1 MSNATIKRTMMSLA
15 IASACSGMA
24 PQAMAQQA
32 REVPVAAAAAATAAA
47 SGAGVATA
55 DQIAEVVVTAT
66 RHSTSLLKTPV
77 SMTAVT
83 QEDLTRQGI
92 TDVRGLSGQVPNLQL
107 GNATDGSSGVKITIR
122 GVSSN
127 DFTEIGNPAV
137 GLHVAGIY
145 TARPQ
150 SALALLFDLDQV
162 EVLRGPQGTL
172 FGRNATGG
180 SINIIPAKPEFN
192 SKFGQAELALG
203 NYNMRQLSVVQ
214 NIPVTDNFAMRATMM
229 AVKRDSYLNQ
239 SQDFY
244 AADFPA
250 LGIVPARD
258 ANGAI
263 IPDVDQR
270 HNVKVGR
277 DKAYLNK
284 DEWAGRLQA
293 RWKLDNNLEWR
304 GTYERF
310 SNQGAGDLALKDCKM
325 AAGTAYACPGGQ
337 WDVKINLPGELDMT
351 VDTVR
356 TGLIWDWTA
365 NTSFEY
371 NGSWTSQKRRQI
383 RDGDSGYQP
392 VESDINI
399 FGGAVNDIQ
408 GFTTASKYNTIVHEL
423 QVRGAYDNFR
433 YVGGLFWMHERN
445 AIDFG
450 DDQVSVFYDTVPYTS
465 FYHQPNR
472 QSDSKAIFGQAD
484 WQFAPKFNLTVG
496 GRLTR
501 DERTDTGGQ
510 FYDAYGT
517 DGYFKGTFNPL
528 TPRRYNS
535 SDMLPGMGTY
545 YGMQAFPA
553 NQQSAMS
560 SDSDSWKKFTWRLGL
575 SYQLSPTDFLFSSL
589 STGYKAG
596 GFSDKQNICG
606 KGVGGNCIGLPPGP
620 HYTNMPWQ
628 PETVTNLE
636 FGYKGRM
643 LDNRLTLSATAFYSK
658 YKDMQVT
665 GSVQVGRI
673 VTPAPCAPERPA
685 CDAVVLYG
693 TSNAASANLWGIELE
708 GKYKPW
714 RGGQLSYSYS
724 HLSARID
731 SYPTYTQTWRDVP
744 CAPFREQYGV
754 APCVRYSG
762 PDPLLVGKFPLDVT
776 GNSLPNSPAN
786 TLRLEATQEFLLP
799 REYML
804 TPRLAARWQDKM
816 YFSIQNLDNARV
828 GNQQEAYA
836 IYDASI
842 RLSPPSEK
850 WHAELYVNN
859 LSQVV
864 AKNNARV
871 YDLGYVLAQYNEP
884 RMFGV
889 RLRTQW

>member
-1 MSNATIKRTMMSLA
+1 MMSLA
-15 IASACSGMA
+15 IASACACMGLPAVAQEASPA
-24 PQAMAQQA
+24 P
-32 REVPVAAAAAATAAA
+32 ATAPSESAA
-47 SGAGVATA
+47 K
-55 DQIAEVVVTAT
+55 DQVAEVVVTAT

-83 QEDLTRQGI
+83 QDDLTRQGI

-107 GNATDGSSGVKITIR
+107 GSATDGSSGVKITIR

-137 GLHVAGIY
+137 GLHVDGIY
-145 TARPQ
+145 TPRPQ

-180 SINIIPAKPEFN
+180 SINIIPSKPEFG
-192 SKFGQAELALG
+192 SSFGKAEIALG
-203 NYNMRQLSVVQ
+203 NYNMRQISAVQ
-214 NIPVTDNFAMRATMM
+214 NIPVSDNFALRATVMK
-229 AVKRDSYLNQ
+229 VKRDSYLNQ

-244 AADFPA
+244 AANFPEF
-250 LGIVPARD
+250 GITPARD
-258 ANGAI
+258 ANGAV

-270 HNVKVGR
+270 HNVRVGR

-293 RWKLDNNLEWR
+293 RWLLNPDLEWR
-304 GTYERF
+304 AAYERY
-310 SNQGAGDLALKDCKM
+310 SNQGAGDLALKDCDM
-325 AAGTAYACPGGQ
+325 ASGTAYACPGGQ

-351 VDTVR
+351 IDTVR
-356 TGLIWDWTA
+356 TGLIWNLSRNTTA
-365 NTSFEY
+365 EY
-371 NGSWTSQKRRQI
+371 NGSWSSQKRRQI

-392 VESDINI
+392 VASDVAI
-399 FGGAVNDIQ
+399 FGGPVNDIQ
-408 GFTTASKYNTIVHEL
+408 GFTTASKYNTLVHEL
-423 QVRGAYDNFR
+423 QVRGTYDKFR
-433 YVGGLFWMHERN
+433 YVSGLFWMHEKN

-465 FYHQPNR
+465 FYHQPKR
-472 QSDSKAIFGQAD
+472 ESDSKAIFSQVD

-501 DERTDTGGQ
+501 DERTDTDGQ

-517 DGYFKGTFNPL
+517 DGYFKGTFNPVP
-528 TPRRYNS
+528 PRRYNS
-535 SDMLPGMGTY
+535 SDMRPGMGTY
-545 YGMQAFPA
+545 YGLQAFDPNLQPA
-553 NQQSAMS
+553 RS
-560 SDSDSWKKFTWRLGL
+560 SDTDSWRKFTWRLGL

-606 KGVGGNCIGLPPGP
+606 KGVNGNCVGLTPGP

-628 PETVTNLE
+628 PETLTNLE

-643 LDNRLTLSATAFYSK
+643 LDNRLTVSATAFYSK
-658 YKDMQVT
+658 YKDMQLT

-693 TSNAASANLWGIELE
+693 TTNAATANLWGFELE
-708 GKYKPW
+708 GKFKPW
-714 RGGQLSYSYS
+714 AGGQLSYAYS
-724 HLSARID
+724 HLSAKVD
-731 SYPTYTQTWRDVP
+731 SYPTFTQTWRDVP
-744 CAPFREQYGV
+744 CAPFRALYGV
-754 APCVRYSG
+754 APCVRYAG
-762 PDPLLVGKFPLDVT
+762 PDPLLVGKFPLDVS
-776 GNSLPNSPAN
+776 GNSLPHSPEN
-786 TLRLEATQEFLLP
+786 TLRLEATQEFVLP
-799 REYML
+799 GEYRL
-804 TPRLAARWQDKM
+804 TPRVAGRWQDKM
-816 YFSIQNLDNARV
+816 YFSIQNLDNAKV
-828 GNQQEAYA
+828 GNQQQAYA

-842 RLSPPSEK
+842 RLTAPSDK

-859 LSQVV
+859 LSNKL

-889 RLRTQW
+889 RLRSEW